1 MNRNQGSKRKLTVK
15 RAPVGRIKETNAKPV
30 INNAFDAYDILKE
43 SEYSASKPP
52 RNNKKGGLSPILFF
66 SVAGVLLAVIIA
78 LSVVFYNA
86 HKEKSD
92 ALAVANEMISQLESY
107 KAQAIDELARLE
119 AERAQ
124 FEHDVEELSMNT
136 DDRIKLLNEQIAEKN
151 AAISALDET
160 ITRYKDIYAVDV
172 RDQVDMVNELT
183 ELIENGAPLHNLKEG
198 METSELKVGD
208 IDEEGNEITE
218 KYFYEYPKISVYY
231 EDLSTGFRYTYNAS
245 DVMYSASVVKVMY
258 MVSLLEDVSKAYAAA
273 EEARENPDDPLK
285 FENEIYDIENNK
297 WILTESAKKTG
308 SGKLKDM
315 AEGTEFTYL
324 ELVQY
329 AITESD
335 NTAFYELRRVFEY
348 DSFYALAS
356 KLGVK
361 SVSRSFN
368 NLSAEDAGKFLR
380 HIYEFIESGDR
391 FGEILKEYMMSTKFN
406 ILIPSAV
413 YPTKVAHKYGWDE
426 EAYHDAGIV
435 YNEKPYILVIMTDMD
450 EAGDDVNDY
459 IKEIAKQINKLH
471 KNFYG

>member
-15 RAPVGRIKETNAKPV
+15 RSPVGRIKEPTDKRTA
-30 INNAFDAYDILKE
+30 NNAFDTYDVLRNT
-43 SEYSASKPP
+43 EYHNPKPSQD
-52 RNNKKGGLSPILFF
+52 NKTRGVSLALFF

-78 LSVVFYNA
+78 LSLVFYNA
-86 HKEKSD
+86 HKEKTD
-92 ALAVANEMISQLESY
+92 ALADANEMILQLESY
-107 KAQAIDELARLE
+107 KAQAIEELAKLE
-119 AERAQ
+119 AEKLQ
-124 FEHDVEELSMNT
+124 LEQDVEDLSMNT

-151 AAISALDET
+151 AAIASLDET

-172 RDQVDMVNELT
+172 RDQMEMVNELT
-183 ELIENGAPLHNLKEG
+183 ELIEDGAPLHNLKEG

-218 KYFYEYPKISVYY
+218 KYFYDYPEISVYY

-245 DVMYSASVVKVMY
+245 DIMYSASVVKAMY
-258 MVSLLEDVSKAYAAA
+258 IVSLLEDVSAAYTAA
-273 EEARENPDDPLK
+273 EEARENPDDPLT

-297 WILTESAKKTG
+297 WILTEAAKKTG

-315 AEGTEFTYL
+315 DEGTEFTYL

-329 AITESD
+329 AITEGD
-335 NTAFYELRRVFEY
+335 NTAFFELRRVFEY

-361 SVSRSFN
+361 SMSGSFN

-426 EAYHDAGIV
+426 DAYHDAGIV
-435 YNEKPYILVIMTDMD
+435 YDEKPYILVIMTDMD
-450 EAGDDVNDY
+450 EGGDDVNDY
-459 IKEIAKQINKLH
+459 IKEIAKKINKLH